1 MLGSRLPVV
10 PGSVATGAAVA
21 LVRPEWLRVRPD
33 PEAAWRVA
41 AVSFLGADC
50 RVQVAGPDG
59 ERLTASVPG
68 ESAAVLLLGAAVD
81 VTVSPSARVRAAG
94 LSARN
99 GGDLR
104 QAVSRRSAA
113 QAPNCQ
119 SLRTSG

>member
-1 MLGSRLPVV
+1 MPGTVADGHVTVLGSRLPVV

-68 ESAAVLLLGAAVD
+68 ESAAVLPLGAAVD
-81 VTVSPSARVRAAG
+81 VTVSPRPVFARPV
-94 LSARN
+94 
-99 GGDLR
+99 
-104 QAVSRRSAA
+104 
-113 QAPNCQ
+113 
-119 SLRTSG
+119 